1 VIVYSIGL
9 GPGDPELLTLKAKRI
24 LQESDIVV
32 VPQSDETGRSVARD
46 IVVNYIEEDKVMMY
60 YFPMNNDRG
69 ELQRRY
75 TELSEKI
82 KGLLKQG
89 KRVSYVTMGDPTIY
103 STSNYLTERLLTR
116 GITVKHI
123 PGISSINAASTILSL
138 PLCVKGEN
146 FGVYE
151 MPSDVNK
158 AVELIQ
164 RHPTTVFMKVNRR
177 LPVLIKAVKI
187 VKPVKAYLTRRL
199 GLDGEMIYN
208 MLNGAPPPEA
218 AYLSVAVIRCKK
230 EEKSQK
236 DLIGIMKDKI
246 RIKGDII
253 GNNE

>member
-9 GPGDPELLTLKAKRI
+9 GPGDPELITLKAKRI

-32 VPQSDETGRSVARD
+32 VPQSDETGRSVAKE
-46 IVVNYIEEDKVMMY
+46 IVLRYISEDKVMMY
-60 YFPMNNDRG
+60 YFPMNNDRR

-82 KGLLKQG
+82 KELLQQG
-89 KRVSYVTMGDPTIY
+89 KSISYVTMGDPTIF
-103 STSNYLTERLLTR
+103 STSNYLTEKLLAR
-116 GITVKHI
+116 GITVRHI

-151 MPSDVNK
+151 MPSDVDM

-164 RHPTTVFMKVNRR
+164 RHPTTVFMKVNKR
-177 LPVLIKAVKI
+177 LPVLMAAVEI
-187 VKPVKAYLTRRL
+187 VRPEKAYLTRRL

-218 AYLSVAVIRCKK
+218 AYLSVAVIR
-230 EEKSQK
+230 KSK
-236 DLIGIMKDKI
+236 NMTG
-246 RIKGDII
+246 
-253 GNNE
+253 